1 MRPVLRII
9 MRAGSIVAC
18 LGPLLLA
25 PREAAAH
32 CDGMDGPVV
41 KAAQDALAAGD
52 VRRVLVWVQRADEEE
67 VRRAFERTVAVR
79 KLSVEARELA
89 DRYFFET
96 VVRIHRAGE
105 GAPFDGLK
113 PAGRDLGPAIPAA
126 DRALE
131 SGSVEPVEKLLTEA
145 VVAGVRE
152 RFREAREAKAHAAHD
167 VEAGRRYVRAY
178 VTFIH
183 HVERLFEAARARP
196 HGHYHKTE
204 PADAAARADAHQEDA
219 PGAESPS
226 AAPRPAPPVTG
237 RQALKLWW
245 WPRG

>member
-1 MRPVLRII
+1 MKTIGTIRRLIT
-9 MRAGSIVAC
+9 RAGSIGAC

-25 PREAAAH
+25 ASAAMAH
-32 CDGMDGPVV
+32 CDGIDGPVV
-41 KAAQDALAAGD
+41 TAAQDALAAGD
-52 VRRVLVWVQRADEEE
+52 VRRVLVWVQKADEDEL
-67 VRRAFERTVAVR
+67 RRAFEKTVAVR
-79 KLSVEARELA
+79 KLSAEARELA

-131 SGSVEPVEKLLTEA
+131 TGSVEPVEKLLTAA

-152 RFREAREAKAHAAHD
+152 RFREAQEAKAHAAHD
-167 VEAGRRYVRAY
+167 VDAGRRYVRAY

-196 HGHYHKTE
+196 HGHYHEAE
-204 PADAAARADAHQEDA
+204 PADAAARADAHRDDA
-219 PGAESPS
+219 PGADSPS
-226 AAPRPAPPVTG
+226 AVQLPAPPRAG
-237 RQALKLWW
+237 KH
-245 WPRG
+245 